1 MKKIYGLI
9 GNPIG
14 HSYSHTYFNDFFKR
28 EKLDCEYRNFEL
40 EDIGEVVELIAEEP
54 ALEGFNVTSPYKQQ
68 ILPYLSYL
76 SEDAEKASAVNTVKI
91 LRNAQTGD
99 FKLYG
104 YNPDIGGLKRSI
116 EPVLP
121 KGEGKALIFGTG
133 GASNAAQIALES
145 LGYECRKVSRRPGDG
160 TLSYEE
166 VTKELLDEIKIII
179 NATPLG
185 MHPNEQKCVPID
197 YSSINADCLCMDM
210 VYNPPFTTFMKE
222 CSKSG
227 AAVKNGF
234 SMLLHQAQL
243 SWEIWN
249 DKQE

>member
-99 FKLYG
+99 FKFYG
-104 YNPDIGGLKRSI
+104 YNTDIDRRCLKCSADSAR
-116 EPVLP
+116 
-121 KGEGKALIFGTG
+121 
-133 GASNAAQIALES
+133 ES
-145 LGYECRKVSRRPGDG
+145 G
-160 TLSYEE
+160 
-166 VTKELLDEIKIII
+166 I
-179 NATPLG
+179 
-185 MHPNEQKCVPID
+185 
-197 YSSINADCLCMDM
+197 
-210 VYNPPFTTFMKE
+210 
-222 CSKSG
+222 
-227 AAVKNGF
+227 
-234 SMLLHQAQL
+234 
-243 SWEIWN
+243 
-249 DKQE
+249 

>member
-76 SEDAEKASAVNTVKI
+76 SGVPECPD
-91 LRNAQTGD
+91 GD
-99 FKLYG
+99 FKFYG
-104 YNPDIGGLKRSI
+104 YNTDIGGLKRSI
-116 EPVLP
+116 QPVLP

-145 LGYECRKVSRRPGDG
+145 LGYECLKVSRKLGDG
-160 TLSYEE
+160 ALSYEE
-166 VTKELLDEIKIII
+166 VTKGLLDEVQVII

-210 VYNPPFTTFMKE
+210 IYNPPFTTFMEE